1 MCIVAPIQ
9 HESEKECNAMSSKVI
24 VILEDDL
31 DGTKADQTVEFGL
44 DGAAYAI
51 DLSDSNA
58 KMLRGALEGYVSKA
72 RKVGAKRSSS
82 RKTTSSGIDNRAVR
96 RWAETNGIELS
107 KRGRIPQDVVS
118 QFRAAGN

>member
-1 MCIVAPIQ
+1 
-9 HESEKECNAMSSKVI
+9 MSSKVI

-51 DLSDSNA
+51 DLSDDNA
-58 KMLRGALEGYVSKA
+58 KMLRGALQGYVSKA
-72 RKVGAKRSSS
+72 RKVSGKRSSS
-82 RKTTSSGIDNRAVR
+82 RKTSSGIDIRAVR
-96 RWAETNGIELS
+96 RWAEANGIELS